1 MSDIDRGTIRKNRKF
16 LCRIWSS
23 YILFSAL
30 IVFDIFAVLNAI
42 QPLLSADSI
51 DVGPASNNG
60 SKVEMT
66 NYTSEE
72 EFVISLMV
80 KEFKEFHAENNISQ
94 DLMAKMELYL
104 DWVALAVAQE
114 SKEVTMVIL
123 EVLAILILLIAN
135 LVALLGLNRRH
146 ACLLVP
152 WMIVYFTGL
161 CASYFRAL
169 VLVMEQVYEKE
180 EDGFS
185 ITSLFFPLG
194 TAIIFTLAWIFVFTI
209 FKGLIRNQQE
219 EEDRPWPT
227 RV

>member
-1 MSDIDRGTIRKNRKF
+1 MSDTHQGAILRKRKF
-16 LCRIWSS
+16 QCQIWFS

-42 QPLLSADSI
+42 QPLLNLPDLNA
-51 DVGPASNNG
+51 NNG

-72 EFVISLMV
+72 EIVIGLIV
-80 KEFKEFHAENNISQ
+80 KEFEELHADNVSFE
-94 DLMAKMELYL
+94 LMAKMELYL

-114 SKEVTMVIL
+114 SMEVSMVIL

-135 LVALLGLNRRH
+135 LVALLGLNRRQ

-152 WMIVYFTGL
+152 WMVVYFTGL

-169 VLVMEQVYEKE
+169 VLLMEQVFEKE
-180 EDGFS
+180 GFP